1 MVQENE
7 PSIGNILSGH
17 TPQSTNNEVQVKQ
30 NSTTGPQ
37 NLFPRRFLAPPIIG
51 RGGPTDRDL
60 REVYP
65 NGVTE
70 PRLVKL
76 NTTELLKRSSKST
89 TGMLYVLPSEA
100 NLQTSRPQTT
110 PENNEQGENEHG
122 ENEHRENEHGEN
134 EQGNNEARR
143 RRSNFKVAVL
153 AAKPIM
159 GIITAVIGLA
169 GCYKGF
175 RPLSHSVKLVEEGA
189 NMATASQFVLEE
201 PGPQSSSLV
210 KKHSSILK
218 WSAAIGGAVLW
229 VSLHVVFGL
238 APAESLGWIGILQR
252 VSTLCFNLALQCPEV
267 TPLGDAELQR

>member
-1 MVQENE
+1 MKYYLRTNGFAEHQWIHFVVQENE

-17 TPQSTNNEVQVKQ
+17 TPQSTNNEVQVEQ

-37 NLFPRRFLAPPIIG
+37 DLFPRRFSAPPIIG

-110 PENNEQGENEHG
+110 PENNEQGENE
-122 ENEHRENEHGEN
+122 
-134 EQGNNEARR
+134 ARR

-159 GIITAVIGLA
+159 GIITAVIRLA

-175 RPLSHSVKLVEEGA
+175 RPLSHSMKLVEEGA

-218 WSAAIGGAVLW
+218 WSAAIGGVVSW

-252 VSTLCFNLALQCPEV
+252 VSTLCFNLALQCLEV